1 MPRGPRA
8 EPPSGRLGDPREGGG
23 VEGSKIAIYIA
34 SAGRWSAA
42 DRRYRSRRNTIGES
56 DRWDAAISRGK
67 GHGGQW
73 NNLSHSRGGSGA
85 MCAARTMN
93 AVENRVL
100 KPFSEHF
107 LDL

>member
-34 SAGRWSAA
+34 SAGHWSAA
-42 DRRYRSRRNTIGES
+42 DRRTHDQRNSMGAA

-67 GHGGQW
+67 GRGVSAT
-73 NNLSHSRGGSGA
+73 NLSHSRGGSGA
-85 MCAARTMN
+85 MCLP
-93 AVENRVL
+93 VC
-100 KPFSEHF
+100 
-107 LDL
+107 LDTADSTRQSPGELTKY